1 MVHGIDFTRVQ
12 AFRDDLDTEIA
23 NDCHK
28 RRTLFAPKTP
38 VIPARASLAG
48 MTILFYETG
57 WCEHFDVQT
66 KLNWTPVH
74 LYPNRGPTITN

>member
-38 VIPARASLAG
+38 VIPARASLG
-48 MTILFYETG
+48 RDDNFVL
-57 WCEHFDVQT
+57 
-66 KLNWTPVH
+66 
-74 LYPNRGPTITN
+74 